1 MIIVIIVCILL
12 WMIAVGHLQIFQKI
26 SLSRITFLGFYLKL
40 NKYLNAT
47 TLDEFPIFK
56 VMFYYY
62 CVGWFEFLMIDKL
75 LSGLID
81 RLILVLVL
89 SNMIIFFQSLG
100 IGIDIGIGIEVVC
113 SWTFEFCSIVLV
125 FFLLMDTNKKNFMN
139 NFQK

>member
-1 MIIVIIVCILL
+1 
-12 WMIAVGHLQIFQKI
+12 
-26 SLSRITFLGFYLKL
+26 
-40 NKYLNAT
+40 
-47 TLDEFPIFK
+47 
-56 VMFYYY
+56 
-62 CVGWFEFLMIDKL
+62 MIDKL

-125 FFLLMDTNKKNFMN
+125 FFLMMDTNKKNFMN